1 MTSIKKVPSEEQKD
15 TQKKVADT
23 DAAASKNHPAKVDA
37 SKSVKDGAVETA
49 KKSLVS
55 EDALS
60 IYARIEKIIAEI
72 TAKDDQDHTINGL
85 LKIKSSTYNDLNSTE
100 VDGRPSPDDKKVM
113 RLTMK
118 ANKAFKVAAKA
129 QLDLERK
136 KLNTVI
142 AKSSKDLDN
151 QIFDDKYRSLYF
163 LNKNKGH
170 IKKKAVEILSGYKEV
185 NRTAF
190 RNLKNLSTG
199 RTKIQKKNF
208 ERQVLDLVKESNSKL
223 HKQITGMQSF
233 RDQIVQYL
241 RVQIQHL

>member
-1 MTSIKKVPSEEQKD
+1 
-15 TQKKVADT
+15 
-23 DAAASKNHPAKVDA
+23 
-37 SKSVKDGAVETA
+37 
-49 KKSLVS
+49 
-55 EDALS
+55 
-60 IYARIEKIIAEI
+60 
-72 TAKDDQDHTINGL
+72 
-85 LKIKSSTYNDLNSTE
+85 

-170 IKKKAVEILSGYKEV
+170 IKKKSVEILTDYKEAK
-185 NRTAF
+185 RTAF
-190 RNLKNLSTG
+190 RNLKDLSTG
-199 RTKIQKKNF
+199 RTKTQKKNF
-208 ERQVLDLVKESNSKL
+208 ERQVLELVKESNSKL
-223 HKQITGMQSF
+223 HKQITGVQSF
-233 RDQIVQYL
+233 REEMVQYL
-241 RVQIQHL
+241 RVQIHQL